1 MKITYQECKG
11 RLYPVVENEKGTEG
25 KYAYERQIYLKT
37 QKTKLFHDLL
47 TNGQLAKELAQ
58 TQKIAMQRE
67 EELIQKMAQQEGLA
81 ETFKKQQ
88 PLLWIQRMNNIR
100 QRAEEIV
107 RAEQIYR

>member
-58 TQKIAMQRE
+58 TQ
-67 EELIQKMAQQEGLA
+67 
-81 ETFKKQQ
+81 
-88 PLLWIQRMNNIR
+88 RMKNIR
-100 QRAEEIV
+100 QRAEEIE